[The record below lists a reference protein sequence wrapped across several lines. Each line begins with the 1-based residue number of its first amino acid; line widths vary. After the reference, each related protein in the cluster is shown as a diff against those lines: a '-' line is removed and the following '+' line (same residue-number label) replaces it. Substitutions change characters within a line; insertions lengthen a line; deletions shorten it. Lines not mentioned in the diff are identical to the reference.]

1 MAWSILIFI
10 PKVILVLSKLLIA
23 DKDIQEVQNQ
33 VELDTNVMSLA
44 EIINDTFDIVE
55 KADELRRESK
65 SKIIMRI
72 VQQTT
77 ECAWFVRD
85 YMKVENFCKLYKHI

>member
-1 MAWSILIFI
+1 M
-10 PKVILVLSKLLIA
+10 ILVLLKLLVA
-23 DKDIQEVQNQ
+23 DEDIQEVQNQ

-65 SKIIMRI
+65 SKIIMRMI
-72 VQQTT
+72 QQTT

-85 YMKVENFCKLYKHI
+85 YMKIENFCKLYKLI

>member
-1 MAWSILIFI
+1 VILI
-10 PKVILVLSKLLIA
+10 LSKLLVA
-23 DKDIQEVQNQ
+23 DEDIQEVQNQ
-33 VELDTNVMSLA
+33 IELDTNVMSLA

-65 SKIIMRI
+65 SKIIMRMI
-72 VQQTT
+72 QQTT

-85 YMKVENFCKLYKHI
+85 YMKIENFCKLYKLI